1 MSDAMSK
8 LGRRSREDR
17 GVQDNLDNDHD
28 NANDT
33 YGDNSANPF
42 GNGLV

>member
-17 GVQDNLDNDHD
+17 GVQDNLDNDKD
-28 NANDT
+28 S
-33 YGDNSANPF
+33 YSDNSAKSF
-42 GNGLV
+42 GYGLV